1 MEAMIHI
8 NIPSGHDGSVI
19 TSGYEVYYDNNQFIS
34 GHWMFTT
41 IKTPF
46 VFLTQGLDE
55 PHLVSG
61 HRKFGLTKNQNGS
74 YTFYTRGVD
83 RVQDKLDI
91 LVLFGDENAIKKAD
105 PLWQSFQQGLKNYI
119 QNNSYINTVTI
130 NTPIKWRPNYD
141 KIKDVLI
148 KNKPLSTLGCQ

>member
-1 MEAMIHI
+1 
-8 NIPSGHDGSVI
+8 
-19 TSGYEVYYDNNQFIS
+19 NNQFIS

-46 VFLTQGLDE
+46 GFLTQGLDG
-55 PHLVSG
+55 PHPVSG

-83 RVQDKLDI
+83 RITGGLGAAIMGQDYM
-91 LVLFGDENAIKKAD
+91 FQQAD
-105 PLWQSFQQGLKNYI
+105 NLWQSLQQGIKNYI
-119 QNNSYINTVTI
+119 QTNSYGNIITV